1 MINFIIPALITFLG
15 VLLAYPLAPLA
26 ALLSNSKG
34 RAPLFLRWL
43 ETHDNLGW
51 SGPLSEGLP
60 ATRRGLCQW
69 WWRNKAYTLR
79 NVFRANPTLSEIQF
93 NYVEGIELVPST
105 GYFYSIIKIGR
116 WWEKEWGYAF
126 KWFKISFKAGWKLR
140 PYLNGHRPY
149 GPTATGIIMPFSIR
163 SDDYDPE

>member
-1 MINFIIPALITFLG
+1 MKDFIIPALITFLG
-15 VLLAYPLAPLA
+15 VLLTYPLAPLA

-79 NVFRANPTLSEIQF
+79 SKFSANPTRVDVQYMYIEEI
-93 NYVEGIELVPST
+93 EAVPN
-105 GYFYSIIKIGR
+105 GGFFKGHYKVGR
-116 WWEKEWGYAF
+116 WWEREYGWAF
-126 KWFKISFKAGWKLR
+126 KYFKISFKMGWKIK
-140 PYLNGHRPY
+140 PYMNGMPLK
-149 GPTATGIIMPFSIR
+149 PTATGIIMPFSIR